1 MKEKIYNAASRFGD
15 ICPKKHKKSRQYGR
29 LICPAAST
37 TWPST
42 TGTAA
47 RFPAQPCPV
56 PSLLFVCLPPSP
68 SWNKICT
75 EMIYRNNLFFLFKFK
90 IYG

>member
-1 MKEKIYNAASRFGD
+1 MPHQDSMIFAS
-15 ICPKKHKKSRQYGR
+15 KKHEKSRQYGR

-42 TGTAA
+42 SGTAA

-56 PSLLFVCLPPSP
+56 PPLPSLLFVCLPPSP
-68 SWNKICT
+68 VGIK
-75 EMIYRNNLFFLFKFK
+75 RVLK
-90 IYG
+90 